1 MSLCLPH
8 HPLKHHWKPGCKPI
22 RPSDFP
28 PHWPPGSISK
38 ENLSPDGSKHF
49 LTLCLE
55 TPSSPNSWERQDRR
69 GLSKCMHT
77 AKQPTSPPALRRPDK
92 WKDYI
97 NMEKNHS
104 FQTSTF
110 MLAFFVVFGFLQWN
124 YIHEP
129 WFPSP
134 RHLPSGLFR
143 HHQWFL
149 LCFTSSSCFTL
160 L

>member
-1 MSLCLPH
+1 MSVCLPH

-22 RPSDFP
+22 WPSDFP

-38 ENLSPDGSKHF
+38 ENLSPDVSEHF

-69 GLSKCMHT
+69 GLSKCVHT
-77 AKQPTSPPALRRPDK
+77 AEQPTSPPALSRPDK

-97 NMEKNHS
+97 NMEKTPQFSNIHIYD
-104 FQTSTF
+104 
-110 MLAFFVVFGFLQWN
+110 FF
-124 YIHEP
+124 
-129 WFPSP
+129 FPSEI
-134 RHLPSGLFR
+134 RFMSHCSHLADSQSFTIRLVSPSPVI
-143 HHQWFL
+143 
-149 LCFTSSSCFTL
+149 FTL